1 MTEVGEDHDAH
12 AVQPLVRDDLPGGA
26 EAVKHRHLNVHKRDV
41 RAVLSGQRHRLP
53 PVGIRQGH
61 DGWFIGGELT
71 LHGVKLPR

>member
-12 AVQPLVRDDLPGGA
+12 AVQPLVRDDLPSGA

-53 PVGIRQGH
+53 PVGGLGDH
-61 DGWFIGGELT
+61 
-71 LHGVKLPR
+71 LHVVFGFEQRPDTAAD